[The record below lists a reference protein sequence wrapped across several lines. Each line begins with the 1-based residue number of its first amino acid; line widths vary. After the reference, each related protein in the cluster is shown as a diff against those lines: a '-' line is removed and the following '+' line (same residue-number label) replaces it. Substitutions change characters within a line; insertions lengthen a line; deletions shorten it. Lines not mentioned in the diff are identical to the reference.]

1 MAYWNGR
8 WVRVSL
14 TDVPD
19 SQLLA
24 QGEAVLARAVLCFL
38 WCYPI
43 IFVDLLFT
51 GCDAYICVF
60 LMTQCLKALRVED
73 AKSGSISSTGFE
85 TTRAMPKENDEVR

>member
-14 TDVPD
+14 TDIPD

-24 QGEAVLARAVLCFL
+24 QGEAVLCFL

-43 IFVDLLFT
+43 IFVDLLVT

-60 LMTQCLKALRVED
+60 LMMQCLKALRVED
-73 AKSGSISSTGFE
+73 AKSGSISSAGFE
-85 TTRAMPKENDEVR
+85 TTRAMPKENNEVR